1 METLANCFVDFMHL
15 AYELQ
20 FHLKIKY
27 IESFRPTPIPN
38 KFVCGTVSISQ
49 IRMEILI

>member
-1 METLANCFVDFMHL
+1 METLADYFVDFMHL
-15 AYELQ
+15 AYEVQ

-38 KFVCGTVSISQ
+38 KFVCGTVSIYK
-49 IRMEILI
+49 IRMEIII